1 MSAYD
6 GKRGEKSTVRAPASV
21 PSVKYTS
28 TIILSLITYGTLLF
42 ITLTVSLIAALI
54 GWRISAQEH
63 GGGQGGHD

>member
-1 MSAYD
+1 MSADD

-42 ITLTVSLIAALI
+42 IVSLIAALI
-54 GWRISAQEH
+54 GWRMSAQEY
-63 GGGQGGHD
+63 GGGQVGDD